1 MIQICLLQGERPFHS
16 AGANGCH
23 SCPLSGLDVTQG
35 RVLPQRGTGAYTIE
49 TDLVCWLVRE
59 VFLRRKSQTVVV
71 LMSATMDLQEFMEYF
86 SRNGP
91 AISIGSSAYAVQ
103 VYFLDDISSIIG
115 DTDEVEMLSSH

>member
-1 MIQICLLQGERPFHS
+1 LKQVLLSGDVCPPTNEYVYGALVLGYLALLQPTSIFIVPS
-16 AGANGCH
+16 
-23 SCPLSGLDVTQG
+23 S
-35 RVLPQRGTGAYTIE
+35 
-49 TDLVCWLVRE
+49 CWLVRE

-71 LMSATMDLQEFMEYF
+71 LMSATMDLQELMACF

-91 AISIGSSAYAVQ
+91 SISIGSSAYAVQ